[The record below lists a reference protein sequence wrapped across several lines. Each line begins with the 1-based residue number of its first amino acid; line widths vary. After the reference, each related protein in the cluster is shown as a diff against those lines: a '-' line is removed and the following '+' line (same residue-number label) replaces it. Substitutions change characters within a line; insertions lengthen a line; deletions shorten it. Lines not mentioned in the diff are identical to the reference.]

1 MKYRVS
7 HSTNYSY
14 SDPVTSHNMLHLKPR
29 KTPQQE
35 CLRSE
40 ITISPVPKFTAE
52 RQDYF
57 GNTVTY
63 FSMEER
69 HDALKVGAVSEVNVA
84 PFVPP
89 LVEFTPPWE
98 DVRDRLAEIAPAH
111 LDAVQYLHETEH
123 VKFDPELTEYAEV
136 SFTPRRPVL
145 DAVMDLT
152 HRIFKEFAY
161 DRNATSINT
170 APIDILRMRKGVC
183 QDFTHLEIACL
194 RSLGI
199 AARYVSGYL
208 QTRPPPGE
216 EPSKLIGADA
226 SHAWLAFYCPEFGW
240 ISVDPTN
247 DLVPSDKHI
256 VVSWGRDYA
265 DVSPVKGVVLGGG
278 RHTMTV
284 AVEVVPI

>member
-7 HSTNYSY
+7 HSTAYSY
-14 SDPVTSHNMLHLKPR
+14 SDPVTSHNLLHLKPR
-29 KTPQQE
+29 KTGQQE
-35 CLRSE
+35 CLHSE
-40 ITISPVPKFTAE
+40 ISISPPPKFTSD

-63 FSMEER
+63 FSIEER
-69 HDALKVGAVSEVNVA
+69 HDALKIRAVSEVSVA

-98 DVRDRLAEIAPAH
+98 DVRDRLAELGPAH
-111 LDAVQYLHETEH
+111 VDAIQYLHESEH
-123 VKFDPELTEYAEV
+123 VKFDPELREYAEV

-145 DAVMDLT
+145 EAVMDLT
-152 HRIFKEFAY
+152 HRIHKEFTY
-161 DRNATSINT
+161 DRTATSITT
-170 APIDILRMRKGVC
+170 APLDILRMRKGVC

-199 AARYVSGYL
+199 AARYISGYL
-208 QTRPPPGE
+208 QTNPAGDQQ
-216 EPSKLIGADA
+216 KLVGADA

-240 ISVDPTN
+240 IAVDPTN

-256 VVSWGRDYA
+256 VASWGRDYA

-278 RHTMTV
+278 RHTMSV
-284 AVEVVPI
+284 AVEVTPI